1 MIKLVHPYPY
11 HAQQQEQAIDICMD
25 LDEFPEIH
33 AWVKKKKNQS
43 QNSTTVW
50 FHLFNILEMVK
61 IIEMEKSLVRS

>member
-33 AWVKKKKNQS
+33 AGVKKKKKNQS
-43 QNSTTVW
+43 QNSTTVP
-50 FHLFNILEMVK
+50 LI
-61 IIEMEKSLVRS
+61 